1 MTIRTPKW
9 LLAIVLSVFLTAA
22 GLGVAAFVLA
32 GRIEPLARQE
42 TVQYLSEHFDSDVQ
56 IQALHLRV
64 PEVSPV
70 RLLLTRRWGAT
81 AQIEGEGLS
90 LQKKGSAGAAP
101 LVSIRKFSIDVDLD
115 SLLHPPILVSH
126 VSVDGMEIQIP
137 PHGERRPSATS
148 ARPTSEKATFP
159 SLGAIRKLAVV
170 IQRVDIQNAGLVLLP
185 RDPQKLP
192 LQFEI
197 QNLQLESIGAD
208 GQMSYDASL
217 TNAKPPGKILAT
229 GTFGPWHSDD
239 PGDTPIA
246 GDYLFQDADLGVFNA
261 IAGTLRS
268 SGHFEGQLSALTVR
282 GQASV
287 PNFRLRRVGNPAPLT
302 ARFEVLVDA
311 TDGNTT
317 LQPVV
322 ATLGSS
328 NFTTRGG
335 IIKHEANQPRAI
347 RLDVDMPDGNLR
359 DVLLLTMKQAP
370 FMAGRLS
377 LQTKI
382 DIPPLVGKVLGKL
395 ILDGHFQVLEGKL
408 QHSTMQAQLA
418 GLSQGAPR
426 HAGNVD
432 ADAAIASVTG
442 DFHLEDA
449 LIHFSQLSFG
459 IPGANLNMDGNYNLE
474 SDAIDFTGTVKL
486 QPTLSQAVTGWK
498 RQLLR
503 PVDRLLEK
511 ENARTSLHIRVTG
524 TSNSPKFGLVLNRQ

>member
-9 LLAIVLSVFLTAA
+9 LLAIVSGVFLTAA
-22 GLGVAAFVLA
+22 GLAVAAFVLA

-70 RLLLTRRWGAT
+70 RLLLMRGRGAT
-81 AQIEGEGLS
+81 VQIEGEGLS

-126 VSVDGMEIQIP
+126 ASVDGMEIQIP
-137 PHGERRPSATS
+137 PRGERRPSATS
-148 ARPTSEKATFP
+148 ARPTTGKAAFP
-159 SLGAIRKLAVV
+159 SRGATRKLAVV
-170 IQRVDIQNAGLVLLP
+170 IQRVDIQNADLVLLP

-192 LQFEI
+192 LRFEI

-217 TNAKPPGKILAT
+217 TNAKPPGKIHAK
-229 GTFGPWHSDD
+229 GTLGPWHSDD

-246 GDYLFQDADLGVFNA
+246 GDYLFQDADLGVFNG
-261 IAGTLRS
+261 IAGTLGS

-287 PNFRLRRVGNPAPLT
+287 PNFRLRRVGNPVPLT
-302 ARFEVLVDA
+302 ARFEVLVNA

-347 RLDVDMPDGNLR
+347 SLDVDMPDGNLR

-370 FMAGRLS
+370 FMTGRLS

-382 DIPPLVGKVLGKL
+382 DVPPLVGKVLGKL
-395 ILDGHFQVLEGKL
+395 ILDGRFQVLEGKL

-432 ADAAIASVTG
+432 AAIASVTG

-459 IPGANLNMDGNYNLE
+459 IPGVNLNMDGNYNLE

-524 TSNSPKFGLVLNRQ
+524 TSNSPKFVLVLNRQ

>member
-1 MTIRTPKW
+1 MTIRTSKW
-9 LLAIVLSVFLTAA
+9 LLAIVLGVFLTAA
-22 GLGVAAFVLA
+22 GLAVAAFVLA

-42 TVQYLSEHFDSDVQ
+42 TVQYLSEYFDSDVQ
-56 IQALHLRV
+56 IQTLHLRV
-64 PEVSPV
+64 PEASPV

-101 LVSIRKFSIDVDLD
+101 LVSIRKFSIDVGLD
-115 SLLHPPILVSH
+115 SLLRPPILVSH
-126 VSVDGMEIQIP
+126 VLVDGMEIQIP

-148 ARPTSEKATFP
+148 ARPTSEKASFP

-170 IQRVDIQNAGLVLLP
+170 IQKVDIQNAGLVLLP
-185 RDPQKLP
+185 RDPRKLP

-217 TNAKPPGKILAT
+217 TNAKPPGKIRAR

-246 GDYLFQDADLGVFNA
+246 GDYLFQDADLGVFNG

-268 SGHFEGQLSALTVR
+268 SGHFEGRLSTLTVR

-287 PNFRLRRVGNPAPLT
+287 PNFRLRRVGNPVPLT

-328 NFTTRGG
+328 NFTTHGG
-335 IIKHEANQPRAI
+335 IIKHEANLPRSI
-347 RLDVDMPDGNLR
+347 SLDVDMPDGNLR

-370 FMAGRLS
+370 FTAGRLS

-382 DIPPLVGKVLGKL
+382 DIPPLAGKVLGKL

-408 QHSTMQAQLA
+408 QHSAMQAQLA
-418 GLSQGAPR
+418 GLSQGR
-426 HAGNVD
+426 AGNMD
-432 ADAAIASVTG
+432 ADAAIATVTG

-449 LIHFSQLSFG
+449 FIHFSQLSFG

-474 SDAIDFTGTVKL
+474 SDAIDFSGTVKL

-524 TSNSPKFGLVLNRQ
+524 TSNSPQFRLVLNRQ